1 MREVVVFSILK
12 RVIVGHAGAAMLR
25 LPAVAGRFY
34 PSNPNELAASV
45 RRMSAARGDGAV
57 PAEIP
62 VVACLVPHAG
72 YMYSGAVAG
81 EVFGRI
87 ELPKKIVILGVRHF
101 PRGESAA
108 ILTSGAWRT
117 PLGDAPIDTELA
129 MALRDACPR
138 LREDLVAH
146 SQEHSLEVQIPF
158 LQVLAPGFSF
168 VPVALGTLRFDDL
181 VRVGEAVARILSAA
195 KERVLLLATSD
206 LNHYEDDATT
216 RVKDAKAVERLLAL
230 DARGL
235 FDVCREEK
243 ISMCGLG
250 PAVAT
255 ITALRAMG
263 VTRGELVRYATSANV
278 SGDTSS
284 VVGYAGVVWGRA
296 K

>member
-1 MREVVVFSILK
+1 
-12 RVIVGHAGAAMLR
+12 MLR

-34 PSNPNELAASV
+34 PANPNELASVV
-45 RRMSAARGDGAV
+45 RRLSVPGDASSWEKFSV
-57 PAEIP
+57 T
-62 VVACLVPHAG
+62 ACLVPHAG

-87 ELPKKIVILGVRHF
+87 ALPKKIMILGVRHF

-108 ILTSGAWRT
+108 VLTSGAWRT

-138 LREDLVAH
+138 LREDAVAH

-168 VPVALGTLRFDDL
+168 VPVALGTVRFEDL
-181 VRVGEAVARILSAA
+181 VSVGEALARVLTAA
-195 KERVLLLATSD
+195 KEPVLLLATSD

-216 RVKDAKAVERLLAL
+216 RVKDAKAVKKLLAL

-255 ITALRAMG
+255 ITALRVMG
-263 VTRGELVRYATSANV
+263 VTRGALVRYATSADV

-284 VVGYAGVVWGRA
+284 VVGYAGIVWGA
-296 K
+296 EQNKAAMKQLP